1 MTKLGEISSLAKGMT
16 RKTYKQARSLIGTV
30 AAWSSLL
37 EKKSY
42 IHEPVTL
49 TNVVLR
55 TWTTRL
61 AKIVTALSQRK
72 KHDKN
77 IAELHCKMLEH

>member
-49 TNVVLR
+49 TNVDYKVS
-55 TWTTRL
+55 
-61 AKIVTALSQRK
+61 KKVTALSQRK